1 MCRLE
6 VRWMRAGQGCAREDE
21 RADLAME
28 MSSLSSSTSWRVATT
43 VRGMMA
49 SRALTW
55 RSASLNLPSVTLRYI
70 PFSRSSSV
78 LSVYGCTGKRIL
90 VPAPPPQ
97 IGYYNVNQKIV
108 VHCCRCSADSWHA
121 TPQHPCPALIGR
133 GAAHR
138 QVLLTVCS
146 GLLGIHGAS
155 KLRAVQAVCLARM
168 SHIIRCGTSGA
179 RDTHQCWG
187 AGRLALVSA
196 ARMLQGHG
204 HNGCAGQ
211 RGHYC
216 QRARVDLQEERLQ
229 RLKIANAQLPAGHGW
244 SDAEDALALRKAL
257 MQQLT
262 GYSLT

>member
-6 VRWMRAGQGCAREDE
+6 VRWMRAGQGCAKEDE

-43 VRGMMA
+43 VSGMMA
-49 SRALTW
+49 SSALTW

-70 PFSRSSSV
+70 PFNRSSSV
-78 LSVYGCTGKRIL
+78 LSVYGCTGEKIL
-90 VPAPPPQ
+90 VQAP
-97 IGYYNVNQKIV
+97 
-108 VHCCRCSADSWHA
+108 RC
-121 TPQHPCPALIGR
+121 LR
-133 GAAHR
+133 
-138 QVLLTVCS
+138 
-146 GLLGIHGAS
+146 LGS
-155 KLRAVQAVCLARM
+155 VQAVRLVRM
-168 SHIIRCGTSGA
+168 SHVITSGTSGA

-187 AGRLALVSA
+187 AGGFALVSA
-196 ARMLQGHG
+196 ACMLKGHG
-204 HNGCAGQ
+204 HDGRAGQ
-211 RGHYC
+211 RGHHC

-229 RLKIANAQLPAGHGW
+229 RLKIADPQLPAGHGW